1 MTEMG
6 LIHSANNGT
15 YHLLPVL
22 QRSIE
27 KLTAIVDEEMARIG
41 GQKMSLPI
49 LTSVDLWNQTGRL
62 KDIGREVM
70 SCIDRHN
77 HTQILS
83 PVDKYCSEQAGAYS
97 IIHGS
102 FYFQTNEESITALMA
117 LLSPISYKQLP
128 IRLYQVSGWVVYL
141 NHFTLSLIHLPF
153 QTGVKFRDEMKPRF
167 GLIRAKEFV
176 MKDMYTFDGSEKA
189 ALFTYDLVN
198 QGYSAVMKRL
208 KLDYAKGGLECF
220 YSALHNISHS
230 STSSSQWQHGS
241 DGRQPEP

>member
-70 SCIDRHN
+70 TCVDRHN

-83 PVDKYCSEQAGAYS
+83 PVDKYCSEQAEAYS

-128 IRLYQVSGWVVYL
+128 IRLYQVSC
-141 NHFTLSLIHLPF
+141 LSEPLHTQSYPLALSDWRQIPGRNETPLRINPSE
-153 QTGVKFRDEMKPRF
+153 GVCYE
-167 GLIRAKEFV
+167 GHV
-176 MKDMYTFDGSEKA
+176 H
-189 ALFTYDLVN
+189 V
-198 QGYSAVMKRL
+198 
-208 KLDYAKGGLECF
+208 
-220 YSALHNISHS
+220 
-230 STSSSQWQHGS
+230 
-241 DGRQPEP
+241 

>member
-1 MTEMG
+1 MNRVTRLFQPLVVVPKNAVVKKNEVTSRSQKVGKSICDFIFSLQNNSFHPFPQLMTEMG

-97 IIHGS
+97 IIHVYILFPDQRRKYHSSDGPAIS
-102 FYFQTNEESITALMA
+102 DLVQTIAYSI
-117 LLSPISYKQLP
+117 
-128 IRLYQVSGWVVYL
+128 VSGEWVGC
-141 NHFTLSLIHLPF
+141 LSEPLHTQSYPLALSDWRQIPGRNETPLRINPSE
-153 QTGVKFRDEMKPRF
+153 GVCYE
-167 GLIRAKEFV
+167 GHV
-176 MKDMYTFDGSEKA
+176 H
-189 ALFTYDLVN
+189 V
-198 QGYSAVMKRL
+198 
-208 KLDYAKGGLECF
+208 
-220 YSALHNISHS
+220 
-230 STSSSQWQHGS
+230 
-241 DGRQPEP
+241 